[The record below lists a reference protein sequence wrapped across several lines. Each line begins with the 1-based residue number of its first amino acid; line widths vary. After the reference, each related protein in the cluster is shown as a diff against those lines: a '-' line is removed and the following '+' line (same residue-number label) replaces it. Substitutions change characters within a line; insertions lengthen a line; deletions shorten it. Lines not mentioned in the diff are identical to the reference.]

1 MAGTNQHPSCPNQ
14 QSQGPIG
21 VDQTDGN
28 FVRTPADRFRR
39 GSGVRSIG
47 FPIAK
52 GTDGVWPRRNAAAL
66 RQTSIQMILGT
77 IPGERLMLPEF
88 GSRLNQLIFEP
99 NDAQLQAQVIEETKG
114 ALSKWD
120 PFLQVIN
127 VLAEQQDDQMR
138 IFIDFIDLR
147 DQKQETRRVVFRVRR
162 L

>member
-1 MAGTNQHPSCPNQ
+1 MAGTNQQPTCPNQ
-14 QSQGPIG
+14 QTEGPIG
-21 VDQTDGN
+21 VDPVDGN

-47 FPIAK
+47 FPIVK
-52 GTDGVWPRRNAAAL
+52 GLDGIWPRRNAAAI

-77 IPGERLMLPEF
+77 VPGERLMLPEF
-88 GSRLNQLIFEP
+88 GSRLNSLLFDP
-99 NDAQLQAQVIEETKG
+99 NDEQLQAQVIEETKA
-114 ALSKWD
+114 ALGRWD

-127 VLAEQQDDQMR
+127 VLVEQQDDQLK

-147 DQKQETRRVVFRVRR
+147 DEKQETRRVIFRVRR